1 MILCIVAI
9 LFGSVG
15 WENRGKKNPYVDK
28 RYGQMDGRQKWYYY
42 NPYLSGVDSEYLKR
56 DHSVSQKSYDY
67 VYKNSYSYDTSD

>member
-1 MILCIVAI
+1 
-9 LFGSVG
+9 
-15 WENRGKKNPYVDK
+15 
-28 RYGQMDGRQKWYYY
+28 MDGRQKWYYY